1 MVTSETMLVTFSN
14 RFALNIRSFSH
25 HFQSFTRRSINFSL
39 DSCSR
44 HFASFV
50 GDKIML
56 YVIIISHSGG
66 REKSVLSSRVGRR
79 FIFIHQKEKRKTTP
93 DEREKKKAIRKKSS
107 APAGDLANGLKL
119 SYRVEIIFA
128 KKQNSSRT
136 NILT

>member
-1 MVTSETMLVTFSN
+1 MLVTFSN

-66 REKSVLSSRVGRR
+66 REKSVLSSRLSDADSSS
-79 FIFIHQKEKRKTTP
+79 FIRKRK
-93 DEREKKKAIRKKSS
+93 ERRLRTRERKKKAIRKKSS